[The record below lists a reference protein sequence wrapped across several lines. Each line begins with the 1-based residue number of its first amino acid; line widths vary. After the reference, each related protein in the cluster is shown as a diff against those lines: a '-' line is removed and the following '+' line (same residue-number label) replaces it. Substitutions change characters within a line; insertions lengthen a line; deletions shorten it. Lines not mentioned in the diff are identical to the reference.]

1 MSKLS
6 RELKN
11 EIESLHL
18 SDYDRGSW
26 GEATSTPYQVKTYLT
41 PAQSERI
48 KAAYEALRGR
58 VEAKLAETPKSKQ
71 EERSH
76 HFEYADFLFDSP
88 DAMNL
93 LEGETLRGWR
103 LCARTLDHIEFRN
116 GRGHYELRPYSLGDV
131 TVDGYANRRGYP
143 SYSSLMHLQLYWD
156 AERRLYY
163 VLEWERASTQPVREG
178 RRRRIWA
185 RAGKRREFLGE
196 CAALRERLTAAGVE
210 IKGVVRD
217 GGVFHDKIYIDC
229 AAPDATVDLSGRDAG
244 KAWNSHPVV
253 VGPAEPGPVQEGPR
267 VSEPAQ
273 SDEHACFVGT
283 VCFTGKLERL
293 LRQEAAVMAKRAG
306 YDVVSSV
313 SRGLTYLVTNDFG
326 SASTKSRKAD
336 EYGIKKITEAEFMAL
351 VGKAGETAQAV
362 GA

>member
-1 MSKLS
+1 MGKLS

-11 EIESLHL
+11 EIESLHRD
-18 SDYDRGSW
+18 DYDRGSW
-26 GEATSTPYQVKTYLT
+26 GKATSTPYRVKTYLT

-58 VEAKLAETPKSKQ
+58 VGAKLDETPKSRQ

-76 HFEYADFLFDSP
+76 HFEYADFLCDSP
-88 DAMNL
+88 DEMNL
-93 LEGETLRGWR
+93 LTGETIRGWR
-103 LCARTLDHIEFRN
+103 LCARTLNHISFRN
-116 GRGHYELRPYSLGDV
+116 GRGHYELRPYSLDDV
-131 TVDGYANRRGYP
+131 IVDGHANRLGYP
-143 SYSSLMHLQLYWD
+143 SYNSFMRLQLHWD

-163 VLEWERASTQPVREG
+163 VLEWERASTQPVPEC
-178 RRRRIWA
+178 RRRRNWA

-196 CAALRERLTAAGVE
+196 CAELRERLAAAGVE
-210 IKGVVRD
+210 IKGVARD
-217 GGVFHDKIYIDC
+217 GGTFRDKIYIDC
-229 AAPDATVDLSGRDAG
+229 AAPDATVDLSDRDVG

-293 LRQEAAVMAKRAG
+293 LRQEAAAMAKRAG

-313 SRGLTYLVTNDFG
+313 SKGLTYLVTNDFESG
-326 SASTKSRKAD
+326 SSKSRKAD
-336 EYGIKKITEAEFMAL
+336 EYGIKKITEAEFTAL

-362 GA
+362 SA

>member
-1 MSKLS
+1 MGKLS

-26 GEATSTPYQVKTYLT
+26 GAATSTPYRVKTYLT

-58 VEAKLAETPKSKQ
+58 VDAKLAETPKSRQ
-71 EERSH
+71 EERSY
-76 HFEYADFLFDSP
+76 HFEYADFLCDSP

-103 LCARTLDHIEFRN
+103 LCARTLNHIKFRN

-131 TVDGYANRRGYP
+131 TVDGYANRLGYP
-143 SYSSLMHLQLYWD
+143 SYNSFMRLQLYWD

-163 VLEWERASTQPVREG
+163 VLEWERASTQPVPED
-178 RRRRIWA
+178 RRRRNWA
-185 RAGKRREFLGE
+185 RAGKKREFLGE
-196 CAALRERLTAAGVE
+196 CASLRERLVAAGVE
-210 IKGVVRD
+210 IARVVRD
-217 GGVFHDKIYIDC
+217 GGQFHDKTYIDC
-229 AAPDATVDLSGRDAG
+229 VAPDATVDLSGRDAD

-253 VGPAEPGPVQEGPR
+253 AGPAEPGPVQEGPR

-273 SDEHACFVGT
+273 DDECACIGT
-283 VCFTGKLERL
+283 VCFTGKLEHL
-293 LRQEAAVMAKRAG
+293 LRQEAAVMARRAG
-306 YDVVSSV
+306 YGVASSV

-326 SASTKSRKAD
+326 SGSSKSRKAD

>member
-26 GEATSTPYQVKTYLT
+26 GAATSTPYRVKTYLT

-58 VEAKLAETPKSKQ
+58 VEAKLAETPKSRQ
-71 EERSH
+71 EDRSNR
-76 HFEYADFLFDSP
+76 FEYADFFSDSP
-88 DAMNL
+88 NEMNL
-93 LEGETLRGWR
+93 LAGETLLGWR
-103 LCARTLDHIEFRN
+103 LCARTLNHIKFRN

-131 TVDGYANRRGYP
+131 TVDGSANRRGYP
-143 SYSSLMHLQLYWD
+143 SYSSLMRLQLYWD

-163 VLEWERASTQPVREG
+163 VLEWERASTQPVPEC
-178 RRRRIWA
+178 RRRRNFA
-185 RAGKRREFLGE
+185 RASKRREFLGE
-196 CAALRERLTAAGVE
+196 RAKLREKLAAAGVE

-217 GGVFHDKIYIDC
+217 GWMFYDKTYIDC
-229 AAPDATVDLSGRDAG
+229 AAPDATVDLSDRDAG
-244 KAWNSHPVV
+244 KAWNSHPV

-273 SDEHACFVGT
+273 SDEPACFVGT

-293 LRQEAAVMAKRAG
+293 LRQEAAAMAKRAG

-351 VGKAGETAQAV
+351 VDKAGETAQAV

>member
-1 MSKLS
+1 MGKLS

-18 SDYDRGSW
+18 NDYDRGSW
-26 GEATSTPYQVKTYLT
+26 GAATSTPYRVKTYLT

-76 HFEYADFLFDSP
+76 HFEYADFLCDSP

-93 LEGETLRGWR
+93 LTGETLRGWR
-103 LCARTLDHIEFRN
+103 LCARTLNHISFRN
-116 GRGHYELRPYSLGDV
+116 GRGHYELRPYSLSDV

-156 AERRLYY
+156 AERQLYY
-163 VLEWERASTQPVREG
+163 VLEWERASTQPVPED
-178 RRRRIWA
+178 RRRRNWA
-185 RAGKRREFLGE
+185 RAGKKREFLGE
-196 CAALRERLTAAGVE
+196 CASLRERLVAAGVE
-210 IKGVVRD
+210 IARVVRD
-217 GGVFHDKIYIDC
+217 GGQFRNETYIDC
-229 AAPDATVDLSGRDAG
+229 AAPDATVDLSDRDAD
-244 KAWNSHPVV
+244 KAWNSHPAV

-273 SDEHACFVGT
+273 DDEYACIGT
-283 VCFTGKLERL
+283 VCFTGKLEHL
-293 LRQEAAVMAKRAG
+293 LRQEAAAMARRAG
-306 YDVVSSV
+306 YDVASSV
-313 SRGLTYLVTNDFG
+313 SRGLTYLVTNQPH
-326 SASTKSRKAD
+326 SCSLKNRKAD
-336 EYGIKKITEAEFMAL
+336 EYGVKKITEAEFLKMVRA
-351 VGKAGETAQAV
+351 
-362 GA
+362 

>member
-1 MSKLS
+1 MSKIS

-11 EIESLHL
+11 EIESLHRG
-18 SDYDRGSW
+18 DYDCGSW
-26 GEATSTPYQVKTYLT
+26 GAATSTPYRVKTYLT

-76 HFEYADFLFDSP
+76 HFEYADLLFDSP

-93 LEGETLRGWR
+93 LEGETFLGWR
-103 LCARTLDHIEFRN
+103 LCARTLDHISFRN

-143 SYSSLMHLQLYWD
+143 SYSSLMHIQLYWD

-163 VLEWERASTQPVREG
+163 VLEWERASTQPVPEG
-178 RRRRIWA
+178 RRRRNWA
-185 RAGKRREFLGE
+185 RAGKKREFLGE
-196 CAALRERLTAAGVE
+196 CAELRGKLAAAGVE

-217 GGVFHDKIYIDC
+217 GRMFYDKIYIDC
-229 AAPDATVDLSGRDAG
+229 AAPDATVDLSDRDAD

-253 VGPAEPGPVQEGPR
+253 VGQAESEPAQEGPR
-267 VSEPAQ
+267 ISEPAQ
-273 SDEHACFVGT
+273 DDEFACIGT
-283 VCFTGKLERL
+283 VCFTGKLDHL
-293 LRQEAAVMAKRAG
+293 LRQEAAAMARRAG
-306 YDVVSSV
+306 YSVASSV
-313 SRGLTYLVTNDFG
+313 SRDLTYLVTNQPH
-326 SASTKSRKAD
+326 SCSLKNHKAD
-336 EYGIKKITEAEFMAL
+336 EYGVKKITEAEFLKMVRA
-351 VGKAGETAQAV
+351 
-362 GA
+362 

>member
-11 EIESLHL
+11 EIESLHRD
-18 SDYDRGSW
+18 DYDRGSW
-26 GEATSTPYQVKTYLT
+26 GEATSTPYRVKTYLT
-41 PAQSERI
+41 PAQSEKI

-71 EERSH
+71 EEHSP
-76 HFEYADFLFDSP
+76 FEYADFLFDSP
-88 DAMNL
+88 NEMNL
-93 LEGETLRGWR
+93 LAGETLLGWR
-103 LCARTLDHIEFRN
+103 LCARTLNYIKFRN
-116 GRGHYELRPYSLGDV
+116 GRGHYELRPYSLCDV
-131 TVDGYANRRGYP
+131 TVDGHANRRGYP

-156 AERRLYY
+156 AERQLYY
-163 VLEWERASTQPVREG
+163 VLEWERASTQPVPEG
-178 RRRRIWA
+178 RRRRNWA
-185 RAGKRREFLGE
+185 RAGKCREFFGE
-196 CAALRERLTAAGVE
+196 CAKLRERLAAAGVE
-210 IKGVVRD
+210 IKGIVRD
-217 GGVFHDKIYIDC
+217 MFYDKTYIDC
-229 AAPDATVDLSGRDAG
+229 AAPDATVDLSDRDVD

-253 VGPAEPGPVQEGPR
+253 VEPAEPGPVQEGPR
-267 VSEPAQ
+267 VSEPTQ
-273 SDEHACFVGT
+273 SDEPACFIGT

-293 LRQEAAVMAKRAG
+293 LRQEAAAMAKRAG

-362 GA
+362 SA

>member
-1 MSKLS
+1 MSRIS

-11 EIESLHL
+11 EIESLHRG
-18 SDYDRGSW
+18 DYDCGSW
-26 GEATSTPYQVKTYLT
+26 GAATSTPYRVKTYLT

-58 VEAKLAETPKSKQ
+58 VEAKLAETPRSRQ
-71 EERSH
+71 EDSSYR
-76 HFEYADFLFDSP
+76 FEYAGFLCGSP

-103 LCARTLDHIEFRN
+103 LCAMTLNHVVFRN

-131 TVDGYANRRGYP
+131 TVDGSANRLGYP
-143 SYSSLMHLQLYWD
+143 SYNSFMRLQLYWD

-163 VLEWERASTQPVREG
+163 VLEWERASTQPVPED
-178 RRRRIWA
+178 RRRRNWA
-185 RAGKRREFLGE
+185 RAGKKREFLGE
-196 CAALRERLTAAGVE
+196 CASLRERLVAAGVE
-210 IKGVVRD
+210 IARVVRD
-217 GGVFHDKIYIDC
+217 GGRFHNETYIEC
-229 AAPDATVDLSGRDAG
+229 VAPDATVDLSDRDAD
-244 KAWNSHPVV
+244 KAWNSHPAV

-273 SDEHACFVGT
+273 DDECACIGT

-293 LRQEAAVMAKRAG
+293 LRQEAAAMARRAG
-306 YDVVSSV
+306 YGVASSV

-326 SASTKSRKAD
+326 SGSSKSRKAD

>member
-1 MSKLS
+1 MGKLS
-6 RELKN
+6 RELKS
-11 EIESLHL
+11 EIESLHRD
-18 SDYDRGSW
+18 DYDRGVW
-26 GEATSTPYQVKTYLT
+26 GEATSTPYRVKTYLT

-93 LEGETLRGWR
+93 LTGETLRGWR
-103 LCARTLDHIEFRN
+103 LCARTLNHIKFRN

-143 SYSSLMHLQLYWD
+143 SYDICMHLQLYWD

-163 VLEWERASTQPVREG
+163 VLEWERAASKPVPED
-178 RRRRIWA
+178 RRRRNWA
-185 RAGKRREFLGE
+185 RAGKRREFFGE
-196 CAALRERLTAAGVE
+196 CAKLRERLAAVGVE

-217 GGVFHDKIYIDC
+217 GGVFYDKTYIDC
-229 AAPDATVDLSGRDAG
+229 AAPDATVDLSDRDAD
-244 KAWNSHPVV
+244 KAWNSHPIV
-253 VGPAEPGPVQEGPR
+253 VGQGEPGPVQEGPR

-293 LRQEAAVMAKRAG
+293 LRQEAAAMAQRAG

-326 SASTKSRKAD
+326 SSSSKSRKAN

-362 GA
+362 SA

>member
-1 MSKLS
+1 MGKLS

-26 GEATSTPYQVKTYLT
+26 GEATSTPYRVKTYLT

-71 EERSH
+71 EERGNY
-76 HFEYADFLFDSP
+76 FEYADSLCDSP
-88 DAMNL
+88 DGMNL
-93 LEGETLRGWR
+93 LKGEILRGWR
-103 LCARTLDHIEFRN
+103 LCARTLNHIKFRN

-131 TVDGYANRRGYP
+131 TVDGYANRLGYP
-143 SYSSLMHLQLYWD
+143 SYNSFMRLQLYWD

-163 VLEWERASTQPVREG
+163 VLEWERASTNPIPEG
-178 RRRRIWA
+178 RRNWA
-185 RAGKRREFLGE
+185 RAGKKREFLGE
-196 CAALRERLTAAGVE
+196 CAKLRERLAAAGVE
-210 IKGVVRD
+210 IKGIVRD
-217 GGVFHDKIYIDC
+217 VFYDKTYIDC
-229 AAPDATVDLSGRDAG
+229 AAPDATVDLSGRDVD
-244 KAWNSHPVV
+244 KAWNSHPA

-273 SDEHACFVGT
+273 SDENACFAGT

-293 LRQEAAVMAKRAG
+293 LRQEAAAMAKRAG

-351 VGKAGETAQAV
+351 VGKAGETAQAA

>member
-1 MSKLS
+1 MGKLS

-26 GEATSTPYQVKTYLT
+26 GAATSTPYRVKTYLT

-71 EERSH
+71 EERSYR
-76 HFEYADFLFDSP
+76 FEYADLFFDLP
-88 DAMNL
+88 DEMNL
-93 LEGETLRGWR
+93 LTGETLRGWR
-103 LCARTLDHIEFRN
+103 LCAKTLDHIEFRN

-131 TVDGYANRRGYP
+131 TVDGYANRRGYS
-143 SYSSLMHLQLYWD
+143 SYGICMHLQLYWD
-156 AERRLYY
+156 AERQLYY
-163 VLEWERASTQPVREG
+163 VLEWERASTQPVPEG
-178 RRRRIWA
+178 RRRRNWA

-196 CAALRERLTAAGVE
+196 CAELRERLAAAGVE

-229 AAPDATVDLSGRDAG
+229 AAPDATVDLPDRDVD
-244 KAWNSHPVV
+244 KAWNSHPAV

-293 LRQEAAVMAKRAG
+293 LRQEAAAMAKRAG

-326 SASTKSRKAD
+326 SSSSKSRKAD
-336 EYGIKKITEAEFMAL
+336 EYGIKKITEAEFTAL

>member
-1 MSKLS
+1 MGKLS

-18 SDYDRGSW
+18 SDYDCGSW
-26 GEATSTPYQVKTYLT
+26 GAATSTPYRVKTYLT

-58 VEAKLAETPKSKQ
+58 VEAKLAETPKSRQ
-71 EERSH
+71 EERSY
-76 HFEYADFLFDSP
+76 HFEYADLLCDSP

-93 LEGETLRGWR
+93 LKGEILCGWR
-103 LCARTLDHIEFRN
+103 LCARTLNHIKFRN
-116 GRGHYELRPYSLGDV
+116 GRGHYELRPYSLRDV
-131 TVDGYANRRGYP
+131 TVDGHANRRGYP
-143 SYSSLMHLQLYWD
+143 SYSSLMRLQLYWD

-163 VLEWERASTQPVREG
+163 VLEWERASTQPVPED
-178 RRRRIWA
+178 RRRRSWA
-185 RAGKRREFLGE
+185 RAGKKREFLGE
-196 CAALRERLTAAGVE
+196 CAKLRERLAAAGVE

-217 GGVFHDKIYIDC
+217 VFYDKTYIDC
-229 AAPDATVDLSGRDAG
+229 AAPDATVDLSGRDVD
-244 KAWNSHPVV
+244 KAWNSHPAV

-293 LRQEAAVMAKRAG
+293 LRQEAAAMAKRAG

-313 SRGLTYLVTNDFG
+313 SRGLTYLVTNDFR

-351 VGKAGETAQAV
+351 VGKAGETAQAA

>member
-1 MSKLS
+1 MNKLS

-18 SDYDRGSW
+18 SDYDRGDW
-26 GEATSTPYQVKTYLT
+26 GEATSTPYRIKTYLT

-93 LEGETLRGWR
+93 LTGETLRGWQ
-103 LCARTLDHIEFRN
+103 LCARTLNHIKFRN

-131 TVDGYANRRGYP
+131 TVNGYANRRGYP
-143 SYSSLMHLQLYWD
+143 SYSSSMHLQLYWD

-163 VLEWERASTQPVREG
+163 VLEWERAASKPVPED
-178 RRRRIWA
+178 RRRRNWA

-196 CAALRERLTAAGVE
+196 CAKLRERLAAAGVE

-217 GGVFHDKIYIDC
+217 VFYDKTYIDC
-229 AAPDATVDLSGRDAG
+229 AAPDATVDLSDRDAD
-244 KAWNSHPVV
+244 KAWDSHPAV
-253 VGPAEPGPVQEGPR
+253 VGQAEPGQVQGGPY

-273 SDEHACFVGT
+273 SDEHACFIGT

-293 LRQEAAVMAKRAG
+293 LRQEAAAMAQRAG

-326 SASTKSRKAD
+326 SSSSKSRKAN

-351 VGKAGETAQAV
+351 VGKAGETTQAV
-362 GA
+362 SA

>member
-1 MSKLS
+1 MSKIN

-11 EIESLHL
+11 EIESLHRG
-18 SDYDRGSW
+18 DYDCGSW
-26 GEATSTPYQVKTYLT
+26 GAATSTPYRVKTYLT

-48 KAAYEALRGR
+48 KAAYEVLRGR
-58 VEAKLAETPKSKQ
+58 IEAKLAETPKSKH
-71 EERSH
+71 EERSNR
-76 HFEYADFLFDSP
+76 FEYADFLFDSP
-88 DAMNL
+88 NEMNL
-93 LEGETLRGWR
+93 LAGETLRGWQ
-103 LCARTLDHIEFRN
+103 LCARTLNHIKFRN
-116 GRGHYELRPYSLGDV
+116 GCGHYELRPYNLGDV
-131 TVDGYANRRGYP
+131 TVDGHANRSGYP
-143 SYSSLMHLQLYWD
+143 SYNSFMRLQLYWD

-163 VLEWERASTQPVREG
+163 VLEWERASTQPVPEG
-178 RRRRIWA
+178 RRRRTWA

-229 AAPDATVDLSGRDAG
+229 AAPDATVDLSGRDAD

-253 VGPAEPGPVQEGPR
+253 VGPAEPGSVQEGPR

-293 LRQEAAVMAKRAG
+293 LRQEAAAMAKRAG

-313 SRGLTYLVTNDFG
+313 SRGLTYLVTNTPT
-326 SASTKSRKAD
+326 APSTKNRKAD

-351 VGKAGETAQAV
+351 VGKAGETAQAA

>member
-11 EIESLHL
+11 EIESLHRD
-18 SDYDRGSW
+18 DYDRGSW
-26 GEATSTPYQVKTYLT
+26 GEATSTPYRVKTYLT

-76 HFEYADFLFDSP
+76 HFEYADFLCDSP

-93 LEGETLRGWR
+93 LTGETIRGWR
-103 LCARTLDHIEFRN
+103 LCARTLNHISFRN

-143 SYSSLMHLQLYWD
+143 SYGSLMHLQLYWD
-156 AERRLYY
+156 AERHLYY
-163 VLEWERASTQPVREG
+163 VLEWEQASTNPIPED
-178 RRRRIWA
+178 RRRRNWA

-196 CAALRERLTAAGVE
+196 CAELREKLAAAGVE

-229 AAPDATVDLSGRDAG
+229 AAPDATVDLSGRDAD
-244 KAWNSHPVV
+244 KAWNSPPAV

-273 SDEHACFVGT
+273 SDEPACFVGT
-283 VCFTGKLERL
+283 VCFTGKLEHL
-293 LRQEAAVMAKRAG
+293 LRQEAAAMAKRAG

-313 SRGLTYLVTNDFG
+313 SRGLTYLVTNTPTAP
-326 SASTKSRKAD
+326 SIKNRKAD
-336 EYGIKKITEAEFMAL
+336 EYGIKKITEADFMAL
-351 VGKAGETAQAV
+351 VGKAGEKPRLSRV
-362 GA
+362 

>member
-1 MSKLS
+1 MSMIS

-11 EIESLHL
+11 EIESLHRD
-18 SDYDRGSW
+18 DYGRGSW
-26 GEATSTPYQVKTYLT
+26 GEATSTPYRVKTYLT

-48 KAAYEALRGR
+48 KTAYEALRGR

-93 LEGETLRGWR
+93 LTGETLRGWR
-103 LCARTLDHIEFRN
+103 LCAKTLNHIKFRN

-143 SYSSLMHLQLYWD
+143 SYDICMHLQLYWD

-163 VLEWERASTQPVREG
+163 VLEWERAASKPVPED
-178 RRRRIWA
+178 RRRRNWA
-185 RAGKRREFLGE
+185 RAGKKREFLGE
-196 CAALRERLTAAGVE
+196 CASLRERLVAAGVE
-210 IKGVVRD
+210 IARVVRD
-217 GGVFHDKIYIDC
+217 GGQFHNKTYIEC
-229 AAPDATVDLSGRDAG
+229 VAPDATVDLSGLDAD

-253 VGPAEPGPVQEGPR
+253 AGPSEPGPVQEVPR

-273 SDEHACFVGT
+273 SDENACFVGT

-293 LRQEAAVMAKRAG
+293 LRQEAAAMAKRAG

-313 SRGLTYLVTNDFG
+313 SRDLTYLVTNQPH
-326 SASTKSRKAD
+326 SCSLKNRKAD
-336 EYGIKKITEAEFMAL
+336 EYGIRKITEAEFLDM
-351 VGKAGETAQAV
+351 VRT
-362 GA
+362 

>member
-1 MSKLS
+1 MSRIS

-11 EIESLHL
+11 EIENLHRG
-18 SDYDRGSW
+18 DYDCGSW
-26 GEATSTPYQVKTYLT
+26 GAATSTPYRVKTYLT

-58 VEAKLAETPKSKQ
+58 VEAKLAETPRSRQ
-71 EERSH
+71 EDHIYR
-76 HFEYADFLFDSP
+76 FEYAGFLCDSP
-88 DAMNL
+88 EAINL

-103 LCARTLDHIEFRN
+103 LCARTLNHIKFRN

-131 TVDGYANRRGYP
+131 TVDGSANSLGYP
-143 SYSSLMHLQLYWD
+143 SYNSFMRLQLYWD

-163 VLEWERASTQPVREG
+163 VLEWERASTQPVPED
-178 RRRRIWA
+178 RRRRNWA
-185 RAGKRREFLGE
+185 RAGKKREFLGE
-196 CAALRERLTAAGVE
+196 CASLRERLVAAGVE
-210 IKGVVRD
+210 IARVVRD
-217 GGVFHDKIYIDC
+217 GGQFHDETYIEC
-229 AAPDATVDLSGRDAG
+229 VAPDATVDLSGRGAD

-253 VGPAEPGPVQEGPR
+253 VGPSEPEPVQEGPR

-273 SDEHACFVGT
+273 DDECACIGA
-283 VCFTGKLERL
+283 VCFTGKLEHL
-293 LRQEAAVMAKRAG
+293 LRQEAAAMARRAG
-306 YDVVSSV
+306 YDVASSV

-326 SASTKSRKAD
+326 SGSSKSRKAD